1 MGITL
6 SNCCSFFFDNSDHSD
21 YQNREHKQSLL
32 KQQQDNYLHQQQM
45 SHQKEE
51 QEKLKQMKRQE
62 KLLEKET
69 LLTDI
74 VNVANDSYLD
84 VGIIENIEN
93 IMISNEVISELADL
107 NITKES
113 ESEGLPEDVDNNDG
127 TKDGV
132 DNVEASFKNKL
143 VTKGLSFFNND
154 YSKFLDNN
162 PSILLKDPKVTAELF
177 SNKLDV
183 YKHLSNKM
191 RSNLMQ
197 LHDKEFN
204 QFEKLVEKNYLKIE
218 KKKKSGEIGC
228 LVLQ

>member
-1 MGITL
+1 MGIAL
-6 SNCCSFFFDNSDHSD
+6 SNCCSFVFDNSDASD

-45 SHQKEE
+45 SLQKEE

-93 IMISNEVISELADL
+93 IMISNEVISGHADL
-107 NITKES
+107 NSAKDS
-113 ESEGLPEDVDNNDG
+113 ESGVPEDFENANP
-127 TKDGV
+127 TKDDL
-132 DNVEASFKNKL
+132 DNVDSNFKNKL

-183 YKHLSNKM
+183 YKNLSNKM

-204 QFEKLVEKNYLKIE
+204 QFEKLVEQNYLKIE
-218 KKKKSGEIGC
+218 NVKNSGEIGC